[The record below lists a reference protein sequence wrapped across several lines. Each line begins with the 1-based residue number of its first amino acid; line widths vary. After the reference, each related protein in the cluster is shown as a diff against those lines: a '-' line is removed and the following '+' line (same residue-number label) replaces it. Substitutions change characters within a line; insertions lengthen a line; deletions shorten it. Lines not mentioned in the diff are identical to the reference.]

1 MIHKLILLL
10 LLNGI
15 LLNLFGQKVMLS
27 SEERAYLYH
36 VAEKSP
42 TLQRNI
48 GDLFNYKGD
57 TIFFK
62 FKDRKKLDSIIDY
75 DSIEQNI
82 IYEPSLLEINS
93 YEFSSIENGLLAELA
108 SKLALQSLYRE
119 LKRKDEIK
127 TEGISNKVYSHFLE
141 KLTAELPSMAVRNR
155 NDKDEPIPKVI
166 ELLSP
171 NLSFFE
177 RASQLKEL
185 DNFKLVEQQKIM
197 DAIFKATQLYI
208 QEKGEEYYR
217 KIGGQK
223 SFYSYLQ
230 AVGDGSSTSGLLNE
244 RELIRIG
251 KKEIGKPKGIGLF
264 TYETG
269 FKTLKANNQILSP
282 KQSVSNDFDA
292 IEKDLTNIHFSMW
305 GFNKKLQTTVVIRNK
320 DSVYLLYASKI
331 NKELSPDTTFGS
343 GSTVHSIIQKLEDKS
358 IPDLDEEI
366 NGKTGLKFKLEEAK
380 EAKALNLLKI
390 KETEYELKSG
400 SQKNHKL
407 KKKNKI
413 VTRENGG
420 AMTAN
425 TRGEIKRLQNKLA
438 YLMNRQVQIEKILA
452 NAEADLKEEEAR
464 MQRFRA
470 RLNELKGFIEGK
482 QLTYN
487 KFGYIYTFADGCTF
501 NSYTQNFKIPH
512 HLKIKDFSIRLISIG
527 PDAMSERVDEIQLL
541 SNVTTGIAE
550 DIVPHPFKLSFNDV
564 FDTDQYRLKTFYIK
578 ETERFELSKLLYQSL
593 VLKKPL
599 LFDIKGNGVGKLEN
613 GKIIP
618 NTEKELNTYP
628 GETKEQ
634 KAISKQTEQFKML
647 RSTRLNFSES
657 EENIVLNIESYTDPV
672 KSNFSKKTITVQ
684 PIKEKYSLTENQ
696 LLSVFRSYTVLEKF
710 YGELLRAA
718 NFHFEDKEKEKLLN
732 NLRKTFEKSTIIAGT
747 TEVNTKDIEALL
759 HIESS
764 FYEIKMKQLKI
775 EEDKIKALLEF

>member
-1 MIHKLILLL
+1 MIKLLL
-10 LLNGI
+10 FIFLNGLI
-15 LLNLFGQKVMLS
+15 FNLLSQKVMLS

-36 VAEKSP
+36 VAERSP

-48 GDLFNYKGD
+48 GDLFKYKGD

-62 FKDRKKLDSIIDY
+62 FKENSKLDSIIDY
-75 DSIEQNI
+75 DSIDQVI

-93 YEFSSIENGLLAELA
+93 YELSSVENGLLAELA

-127 TEGISNKVYSHFLE
+127 TEGISNEVYSHFLNT
-141 KLTAELPSMAVRNR
+141 LTDELPSKAVRTR
-155 NDKDEPIPKVI
+155 NDKNEPISKVI
-166 ELLSP
+166 ELLDP

-177 RASQLKEL
+177 RANQLKEL
-185 DNFKLVEQQKIM
+185 DNFKLVEQQQIM

-223 SFYSYLQ
+223 EFYSYLQ
-230 AVGDGSSTSGLLNE
+230 AVGDGSSTSGLLGE
-244 RELIRIG
+244 RELIKIG
-251 KKEIGKPKGIGLF
+251 KNEIGKPKGVGLF

-269 FKTLKANNQILSP
+269 FKTLKGNKQVLSP

-292 IEKDLTNIHFSMW
+292 IENDLTSIHFSMW

-331 NKELSPDTTFGS
+331 NKELTPDTTFGS
-343 GSTVHSIIQKLEDKS
+343 GSTIHSITSKLEDKS
-358 IPDLDEEI
+358 IPDLDEAI
-366 NGKTGLKFKLEEAK
+366 NGKIGLKFKLQEAK

-425 TRGEIKRLQNKLA
+425 TRGQIKRLQNKLA
-438 YLMNRQVQIEKILA
+438 YLINRQTQLEKILA
-452 NAEADLKEEEAR
+452 SAEADLKEEEER
-464 MQRFRA
+464 MQSFRA
-470 RLNELKGFIEGK
+470 RLAELKGFIEGK
-482 QLTYN
+482 QLPYN
-487 KFGYIYTFADGCTF
+487 KFGYVYTFEDGCTF
-501 NSYTQNFKIPH
+501 NSYTQSFKIPF
-512 HLKIKDFSIRLISIG
+512 HLNIKDFSVRLVTIG
-527 PDAMSERVDEIQLL
+527 PNAMSESVDEIQLL
-541 SNVTTGIAE
+541 TNVTRGIEE
-550 DIVPHPFKLSFNDV
+550 DIVPRTFELSFNDV
-564 FDTDQYRLKTFYIK
+564 FETDQYNLKDFYLK

-593 VLKKPL
+593 ILKKQL
-599 LFDIKGNGVGKLEN
+599 LFDIKGNGVGKIEK
-613 GKIIP
+613 GQIVCS
-618 NTEKELNTYP
+618 TEKELDSYP
-628 GETKEQ
+628 GETKEEQ
-634 KAISKQTEQFKML
+634 TIAKQTEEFKNL
-647 RSTRLNFSES
+647 RSTRLKLFEN
-657 EENIVLNIESYTDPV
+657 EENIVLNIESFTDPV
-672 KSNFSKKTITVQ
+672 KSNFSKKTIKVQ
-684 PIKEKYSLTENQ
+684 PIKEKYKLTENQ

-718 NFHFEDKEKEKLLN
+718 NFHFEGNEKDKLLN
-732 NLRKTFEKSTIIAGT
+732 NVKKAFEKSSIVAGT
-747 TEVNTKDIEALL
+747 IKVTTKEIETLMHTESTY
-759 HIESS
+759 
-764 FYEIKMKQLKI
+764 YELKMEQFKG
-775 EEDKIKALLEF
+775 EEEKIKTLLEF